1 MFTSVILGAGKST
14 RMKANK
20 SKLLFNIAGK
30 PVINHIIES
39 LKDAKSKNNICVIN
53 KNSLGLKK
61 ILDEEKV
68 DYVYQTVLNGTAGA
82 VKAALKKKSAPSAK
96 LLILCG
102 DIPFIKSSSIKKIIN
117 KLKNFDAVVGTVE
130 LDSPSGYGRIIRQ
143 NNKFQSIVEEKETSQ
158 DQRQIREVNTGIIAI
173 NEKLLRAYISQITN
187 NNVKK
192 EYYLTDIIKLLVD
205 NNKKVTTH
213 KFSNNLEVTGVNSKT
228 DLVRLEQQYLRK
240 KAEDLLE
247 NGTLIRDPAR
257 TDIRGNLRV
266 SKNVEIDI
274 NCVFEDDVSIGENS
288 TIGHNCFLNRCKI
301 GKNVFIKPNTII
313 FGASIGDGST
323 IGPFARIRPGTKI
336 KSNCNIGNFVEIKNS
351 IVGDGTKV
359 NHLSY
364 IGDANLGSNVNI
376 GAGTITCNYDGV
388 NKHKTIIKDNSFIG
402 SGSML
407 VAPVIIGQGSFIAAG
422 STITKD
428 TSGSGHLTIARSK
441 QMTIKNWKT
450 RTTKN
455 SKKK

>member
-30 PVINHIIES
+30 PVINHIISS
-39 LKDAKSKNNICVIN
+39 LKEAKSTNNLCVIN
-53 KNSLGLKK
+53 KDSSELKK
-61 ILDEEKV
+61 ILDQEKIGH
-68 DYVYQTVLNGTAGA
+68 VYQSVLNGTAGA
-82 VKAALKKKSAPSAK
+82 VKAALKKKNISNSK

-117 KLKNFDAVVGTVE
+117 KLNSYDAVVGTVE
-130 LDSPSGYGRIIRQ
+130 LENPKGYGRIIR
-143 NNKFQSIVEEKETSQ
+143 NNNRFQSIVEEKETSQ
-158 DQRQIREVNTGIIAI
+158 EQRQIREVNTGIIAI
-173 NEKLLRAYISQITN
+173 HEKILRAHITKIEN
-187 NNVKK
+187 KNYKK
-192 EYYLTDIIKLLVD
+192 EYYLTDIIKLLIESK
-205 NNKKVTTH
+205 KKVSTF
-213 KFSNNLEVTGVNSKT
+213 KFSNQLEVSGVNSKI
-228 DLVRLEQQYLRK
+228 DLVNLEQRYLK
-240 KAEDLLE
+240 EKAESLLE
-247 NGTLIRDPAR
+247 SGTLIRDPAR
-257 TDIRGNLRV
+257 THIRGNLRV

-351 IVGDGTKV
+351 IIGDRTKV

-364 IGDANLGSNVNI
+364 IGDATLGVGVNI
-376 GAGTITCNYDGV
+376 GAGAITCNYDGV
-388 NKHKTIIKDNSFIG
+388 NKHKTIVKDNSFIG

-407 VAPVIIGQGSFIAAG
+407 VAPVIIAQGSFIAAG

-441 QMTIKNWKT
+441 QMTIRNWKS
-450 RTTKN
+450 RTTKKP
-455 SKKK
+455 KKK

>member
-30 PVINHIIES
+30 PVINHIIEA
-39 LKDAKSKNNICVIN
+39 LKDAKSKDNICVIN
-53 KNSLGLKK
+53 KNSSGLKK
-61 ILDEEKV
+61 ILDKEKV

-82 VKAALKKKSAPSAK
+82 VKAALKKKSVSNAK

-117 KLKNFDAVVGTVE
+117 KLKNSDAVVGTVE
-130 LDSPSGYGRIIRQ
+130 LDNPSGYGRIIRQ
-143 NNKFQSIVEEKETSQ
+143 NNKFKSIVEEKETSQ

-173 NEKLLRAYISQITN
+173 NEKVLRTYISQINN

-192 EYYLTDIIKLLVD
+192 EYYLTDIFKLLVD

-228 DLVRLEQQYLRK
+228 DLIKLEQQYLRK

-274 NCVFEDDVSIGENS
+274 NCVFEDDVYIGENS

-364 IGDANLGSNVNI
+364 VGDANLGSNVNI
-376 GAGTITCNYDGV
+376 GAGAITCNYDGV

>member
-30 PVINHIIES
+30 PVINHIIEA

-53 KNSLGLKK
+53 KNSSGLKK
-61 ILDEEKV
+61 ILDKEKV

-82 VKAALKKKSAPSAK
+82 VKAALKKKSVSNAK

-117 KLKNFDAVVGTVE
+117 KLKNFDAVVGSVE
-130 LDSPSGYGRIIRQ
+130 LDNPSGYGRIIRQ
-143 NNKFQSIVEEKETSQ
+143 NNKFKFIVEEKETSQ

-173 NEKLLRAYISQITN
+173 NEKLLRTYISQIN
-187 NNVKK
+187 NNNAKK

-228 DLVRLEQQYLRK
+228 DLIKLEQQYLRK

-274 NCVFEDDVSIGENS
+274 NCVFEDDVYIGENS

-364 IGDANLGSNVNI
+364 VGDANLGSNVNI
-376 GAGTITCNYDGV
+376 GAGAITCNYDGV